1 VVAVVGTVRGVV
13 TVVLA
18 EVVVGVAWGTVLVVV
33 GAVVVVGADAV
44 VVVSSLVDVVVVVT
58 GTLVSE
64 WAALAAY
71 PTKSTDV
78 AHEPKKIAW
87 VTWRTRANRR
97 SRCWG
102 VRFEGVIDLLAVL
115 FSHPRLRSRK
125 AQPKKGRKFGAKLC
139 DR

>member
-1 VVAVVGTVRGVV
+1 VVAVVGAVRGVVV

-18 EVVVGVAWGTVLVVV
+18 TVVGVVARETVLVVV
-33 GAVVVVGADAV
+33 GAVVVVGADVV
-44 VVVSSLVDVVVVVT
+44 VVVSSLAVVVVVA
-58 GTLVSE
+58 GTVVSE

-102 VRFEGVIDLLAVL
+102 VRFEGVIDLLGHT
-115 FSHPRLRSRK
+115 FSHHGIRR
-125 AQPKKGRKFGAKLC
+125 
-139 DR
+139 